1 MLRPYS
7 GKLMSAMSSILKTAL
22 ALAVSLVPCLVTHAA
37 EPPGRK
43 PAAAN
48 PILPGYYADPSI
60 VSHDGKFFIF
70 ATLDPWGGDTLGCW
84 ESGDLKHWTYRTLNW
99 PTKAACTSPDSGGAA
114 VWAPSVVRG
123 PDGLFHM
130 FISVGNEV
138 WVGVAKHPL
147 GPWRDANG
155 GKTLIPRE
163 YKPGF
168 HMIDA
173 EAFVDDD
180 GTPWLYWGSGHN
192 WVNGKCWAVKLNRA
206 MNAFDGEP
214 VDVTPTNYFE
224 GPLMVKRHGV
234 YFLMYSQGVTI
245 KDTYQV
251 HYATGDN
258 PLGPFKEGSNS
269 LILVT
274 EKSNNI
280 ISPGHHTVFR
290 HEGRDYILY
299 HRHSIPFVEDFV
311 GRQIC
316 VDEIEFNA
324 NGTIGKV
331 TPTHEGP
338 ALVRG
343 RNPDRLSV
351 TATAS
356 SDAGDFHA
364 ARFACDDNHATLWRA
379 RDPAVESWLQ
389 LDLGKVV
396 KVSRTELRCEYAWK
410 SYRFLLQSSTDGQAW
425 TTVAD
430 HTAKPVSGS
439 PIIFDSTIRTRFLRV
454 LFPGVAS
461 DESAPAVM
469 DWAVFP

>member
-1 MLRPYS
+1 MS
-7 GKLMSAMSSILKTAL
+7 WILMTAAALVVPLAPCPSAD
-22 ALAVSLVPCLVTHAA
+22 AA
-37 EPPGRK
+37 EPPGREAK
-43 PAAAN
+43 AAN
-48 PILPGYYADPSI
+48 PILPGYDADPSI
-60 VSHDGKFFIF
+60 VSQDGKFFIY

-84 ESGDLKHWTYRTLNW
+84 ESGDFKHWTYRTLNW

-147 GPWRDANG
+147 GPWQDTNG
-155 GKTLIPRE
+155 GKPLIPRE

-173 EAFVDDD
+173 EAFIDDD

-214 VDVTPTNYFE
+214 RDVTPTHYFE

-251 HYATGDN
+251 RYATGDN

-269 LILVT
+269 PILAT
-274 EKSNNI
+274 DKSNNI
-280 ISPGHHTVFR
+280 ISPGHHTIFR
-290 HEGRDYILY
+290 HQGRDYILY

-316 VDEIEFNA
+316 VDEIEFKA
-324 NGTIGKV
+324 DGSIGKV

-343 RNPDRLSV
+343 RNPDRLPV

-356 SDAGDFHA
+356 SDAGSFHA
-364 ARFACDDNHATLWRA
+364 ARFACDDNHATIWRA
-379 RDPAVESWLQ
+379 TDAAVESWLQ
-389 LDLGKVV
+389 LDLGQASGI
-396 KVSRTELRCEYAWK
+396 SRIELRLEYAWK
-410 SYRFLLQSSTDGQAW
+410 PYRFSLQSSPDGEEW
-425 TTVAD
+425 TTIAD
-430 HTAKPVSGS
+430 HGKTPISGS
-439 PIIFDSTIRTRFLRV
+439 PVIFRSPTRARFLR
-454 LFPGVAS
+454 LRFPAGTEGSPAPGVF
-461 DESAPAVM
+461 